1 MAEGRGA
8 RLAGVLV
15 ALALVAAGGVGYLLL
30 ARNYH
35 APGPA
40 PAAVRL
46 QARPGETVR
55 EALTILSARGAVS
68 HPRAVAL
75 YLKLRRLNPRLELGT
90 YHIPPHASP
99 AEIIR
104 MFAQGRVVLDQ
115 ITVVEGATFAEFRHE
130 LDADPDV
137 AHTLEGRS
145 DAQVMAA
152 LGHPNENPEGRFFP
166 DTYWFSPGTSDLTL
180 LRIAYQRM
188 AAVLTRVWQ
197 QRSSGLPFD
206 SPYQALILA
215 SMIEKE
221 TGVPDERGRIAGV
234 FVNRLRRG
242 MRLQSDPTV
251 IYGLGARY
259 DGRIHTR
266 DLTTDTPYN
275 TYTRPGL
282 PPTPICL
289 PGLESLLAAVHPD
302 HTHDLYFV
310 ATGKGGHRFSQTLA
324 QHDAELRRYLEQ
336 LRREER
342 SSARRCGADAGA
354 ACTGPAEHP

>member
-1 MAEGRGA
+1 MADARRA
-8 RLAGVLV
+8 RLAGLLV
-15 ALALVAAGGVGYLLL
+15 ALALLAAAGTGYLLL
-30 ARNYH
+30 ARNYS

-40 PAAVRL
+40 PAVVRL
-46 QARPGETVR
+46 QVRPGQTLR
-55 EALTILSARGAVS
+55 GALAILSARGAVS

-75 YLKLRRLNPRLELGT
+75 FLKLRRLNPRLELGT
-90 YHIPPHASP
+90 YDIPPHASP
-99 AEIIR
+99 AEIIG
-104 MFAQGRVVLDQ
+104 MFDEGRVVLDQ

-137 AHTLEGRS
+137 AHTLTGKS

-152 LGHPNENPEGRFFP
+152 LGHPNESPEGRFFP

-188 AAVLTRVWQ
+188 SAVLTRVWR
-197 QRSSGLPFD
+197 QRSSDLPFD

-215 SMIEKE
+215 SMVEKE
-221 TGVPDERGRIAGV
+221 TGVADERGRIAGV
-234 FVNRLRRG
+234 FVNRLSRG

-259 DGRIHTR
+259 DGKIHTR
-266 DLTTDTPYN
+266 DLTTDSPFN
-275 TYTRPGL
+275 TYTRAGL

-302 HTHDLYFV
+302 HTQDLYFV
-310 ATGKGGHRFSQTLA
+310 ATGKGGHRFSKTLA

-342 SSARRCGADAGA
+342 SSARRCAAGAGA
-354 ACTGPAEHP
+354 ACTGPAEHR